1 MKFARALLDG
11 TPRLCLVDDLSET
24 LRPLP
29 EVITELQQV
38 IANPCVTPGAAI
50 PLSGVTLL
58 APIIPQRNIF
68 CVGKNY
74 REHAREFSA
83 SGFEAGA
90 SKDKPVH
97 DYPAIFTKPASSVIG
112 QDAVVDLHPTVTDAV
127 DYEAELAVIIGK
139 PGRNIAEGDAM
150 GHVWGYTI
158 INDVTV
164 RDRQKNHKQW
174 FMGKALDTFCP
185 MGPWAVTAGEVD
197 GANLDITCY
206 VNGELRQ
213 KANTR
218 DLIFTIPQLIAVLS
232 AGLALQ
238 PGDVISTG
246 THEGVGIGFDPPRFL
261 KSGDRVHVTI
271 SGIGTLRNSFG

>member
-1 MKFARALLDG
+1 MKFARAMLDG
-11 TPRLCLVDDLSET
+11 TPRLCVVDLAAGQ
-24 LRPLP
+24 LRPFEGL
-29 EVITELQQV
+29 TDLQQV
-38 IANPCVTPGAAI
+38 IGAATPTPGVAI
-50 PLSGVTLL
+50 HLLGVTVL

-90 SKDKPVH
+90 SKDKPVD
-97 DYPAIFTKPASSVIG
+97 DYPAIFTKPASSVVG
-112 QDAVVDLHPTVTDAV
+112 QDAVVDLHPTVTDAA

-139 PGRNIAEGDAM
+139 TGRNIAEADAM

-158 INDVTV
+158 INDVTA

-185 MGPWAVTAGEVD
+185 MGPWAVTADEVD
-197 GANLDITCY
+197 GTNLDISCH

-218 DLIFTIPQLIAVLS
+218 DLIFTIPQLIATLS

-246 THEGVGIGFDPPRFL
+246 TPAGVGIGFDPPRFL
-261 KSGDRVHVTI
+261 KSGDKVHVTI
-271 SGIGTLRNSFG
+271 LGIGTLRNSFG